1 MNILRQVLRT
11 IFPAAC
17 SYCRASFATSPVP
30 YLCAHCWSDFM
41 PLSGPVCPVCGRP
54 FGSPETLSASPDH
67 ACMSCRMAPP
77 QYDQAIAAGLFEGSL
92 REAVHLFKYRPARS
106 LGRPL
111 ATWMTARVRM
121 ISDLDLVMPV
131 PLHRKRLRQRGFNQ
145 ALLLGKGVADAFRL
159 PLVYDKLQRVRNTR
173 PQVELSGAE
182 RSRNVHDAFRIER
195 PLGIAGKRILVVD
208 DVFTS
213 GATMNECARVLKES
227 GAKSV
232 VAFTL
237 ARAGE

>member
-1 MNILRQVLRT
+1 
-11 IFPAAC
+11 
-17 SYCRASFATSPVP
+17 
-30 YLCAHCWSDFM
+30 
-41 PLSGPVCPVCGRP
+41 
-54 FGSPETLSASPDH
+54 
-67 ACMSCRMAPP
+67 MAPP